1 MESRVLKFVV
11 AGVLLTAGVGA
22 LMFTTLKDPE
32 SSLTR
37 FTPDQLLAASAA
49 DVAQRGVQVD
59 GFVAEGTER
68 YDMGAKELRFQ
79 VRDTA
84 KTAFVNV
91 VYREGL
97 KPDTFAEGQGVVVSG
112 KYLAAS
118 KTIEADKLMTKCP
131 SKYEA
136 EPPASGE
143 MASAAGPAK

>member
-1 MESRVLKFVV
+1 MESRFIKFVV

-22 LMFTTLKDPE
+22 LMFTTLNNPE

-37 FTPDQLLAASAA
+37 YTPDQLLAATAA

-59 GFVAEGTER
+59 GFVAEGSEQ
-68 YDMGAKELRFQ
+68 YDMRAKELRFQ
-79 VRDTA
+79 VRNTA
-84 KTAFVNV
+84 KTAFVSV

-112 KYLAAS
+112 KYPADT
-118 KTIEADKLMTKCP
+118 KTLEADKLMTKCP

-136 EPPASGE
+136 ETPESGE
-143 MASAAGPAK
+143 IVSAGGSD

>member
-1 MESRVLKFVV
+1 MESRILKFVV
-11 AGVLLTAGVGA
+11 AGALLTAGVGA
-22 LMFTTLKDPE
+22 LMFSTLKDPE

-37 FTPDQLLAASAA
+37 FTPDQLLAADPT
-49 DVAQRGVQVD
+49 DVGQRGVQVD

-112 KYLAAS
+112 KYEAAANI
-118 KTIEADKLMTKCP
+118 IEADKLMTKCP

-136 EPPASGE
+136 EPPTTGE
-143 MASAAGPAK
+143 TASAVGAGQ

>member
-37 FTPDQLLAASAA
+37 FTPDQLLSA
-49 DVAQRGVQVD
+49 DLHDTTVRGVQVD
-59 GFVAEGTER
+59 GFVAEGTEQ
-68 YDMGAKELRFQ
+68 YDMAAKELRFQ
-79 VRDTA
+79 VRDMT

-97 KPDTFAEGQGVVVSG
+97 KPDTFAEGGGVVVSG
-112 KYLAAS
+112 KYDPHL
-118 KTIEADKLMTKCP
+118 KIIEADKLMTKCP

-136 EPPASGE
+136 ETPGSGE
-143 MASAAGPAK
+143 TAAAVGTGS

>member
-1 MESRVLKFVV
+1 MDGRVLKFVV
-11 AGVLLTAGVGA
+11 AGALLTAGVGA
-22 LMFTTLKDPE
+22 LMFSTLKNPE

-37 FTPDQLLAASAA
+37 FTPDQLLAADPAE
-49 DVAQRGVQVD
+49 VGQRGVQVD

-68 YDMGAKELRFQ
+68 YDMNAKELRFQ

-112 KYLAAS
+112 RYEAVANI
-118 KTIEADKLMTKCP
+118 IEADKLMTKCP

-136 EPPASGE
+136 EPTTGAT
-143 MASAAGPAK
+143 ASAPGTGQ